1 MAKWI
6 KPSTPRK
13 VKFPKGINSKVNDL
27 LDAAKEMEDKQAQE
41 VNEVQEAEQVNE
53 VEAENKEEEE

>member
-27 LDAAKEMEDKQAQE
+27 LDAKKEMEDKE
-41 VNEVQEAEQVNE
+41 VEEAEQVNE
-53 VEAENKEEEE
+53 VEEAENKEEEE

>member
-13 VKFPKGINSKVNDL
+13 VKFNKGINSKVNDL
-27 LDAAKEMEDKQAQE
+27 LDAKKEMEDK
-41 VNEVQEAEQVNE
+41 EVQEAEQVNE
-53 VEAENKEEEE
+53 VEEAENKEEEE

>member
-13 VKFPKGINSKVNDL
+13 VKFPKGINSKVNNL
-27 LDAAKEMEDKQAQE
+27 LDAKKEMEDK
-41 VNEVQEAEQVNE
+41 EVQEAEQVNE
-53 VEAENKEEEE
+53 VEDNGEAKSDEE

>member
-27 LDAAKEMEDKQAQE
+27 LDAKKEMEDKQAQE
-41 VNEVQEAEQVNE
+41 VNEVKEDEQDNGEAEHNE
-53 VEAENKEEEE
+53 E

>member
-13 VKFPKGINSKVNDL
+13 VKFAKGVNKKINDL
-27 LDAAKEMEDKQAQE
+27 LDAKKEMEENQQPDEEQ
-41 VNEVQEAEQVNE
+41 QVNE
-53 VEAENKEEEE
+53 EQEENGEAEHNEE

>member
-13 VKFPKGINSKVNDL
+13 VKFNKGINSKVNEL
-27 LDAAKEMEDKQAQE
+27 LDAKKEMEDK
-41 VNEVQEAEQVNE
+41 EVQEAEQVNE
-53 VEAENKEEEE
+53 VEDSGEVKSDEE

>member
-13 VKFPKGINSKVNDL
+13 VKFPKGINSKINDL
-27 LDAAKEMEDKQAQE
+27 LDAKKEMEDK
-41 VNEVQEAEQVNE
+41 EVQEAEQVNE
-53 VEAENKEEEE
+53 VEENGEAKPDEE

>member
-27 LDAAKEMEDKQAQE
+27 LDAAKEMEDKEAK
-41 VNEVQEAEQVNE
+41 EAEQVNE
-53 VEAENKEEEE
+53 VEENGEAKSDEE

>member
-27 LDAAKEMEDKQAQE
+27 LDAKKEMEDK
-41 VNEVQEAEQVNE
+41 EVQEAEQVNE
-53 VEAENKEEEE
+53 VEDNGEAKSDEE

>member
-27 LDAAKEMEDKQAQE
+27 LDAKKEMEDK
-41 VNEVQEAEQVNE
+41 EVQEAEQVNE
-53 VEAENKEEEE
+53 VEDSGEVKSDEE

>member
-27 LDAAKEMEDKQAQE
+27 LDAKKEMEDK
-41 VNEVQEAEQVNE
+41 EVQEAKQVNE
-53 VEAENKEEEE
+53 VEENGEAEHNEE

>member
-27 LDAAKEMEDKQAQE
+27 LDAKKEMEDK
-41 VNEVQEAEQVNE
+41 EVQEAEQVNE
-53 VEAENKEEEE
+53 VEENGEAKSDEE